1 MQMSCIL
8 SAQCK
13 ANSPYRVLRLEAEEE
28 AGGEVL
34 DVVHALDVP
43 SRQRARVHQ
52 VT

>member
-1 MQMSCIL
+1 MQMYCIL

-13 ANSPYRVLRLEAEEE
+13 ANSPYGVLRLEAEEE
-28 AGGEVL
+28 TGGEVL
-34 DVVHALDVP
+34 DVVHTLDVP